1 MNKNKEFDD
10 SLKRERLRGREMALT
25 RSVSLTESDL
35 EIARVLGRGNA
46 SQGIKTALRLAIR
59 LNQVGHDELL

>member
-10 SLKRERLRGREMALT
+10 SLKRERLRGKEMALT

-46 SQGIKTALRLAIR
+46 SHGIKMALRLMTKLDQATY
-59 LNQVGHDELL
+59 ELL